1 MPRFTMRGA
10 KELSCADDDGRAF
23 AFKFPYETESPTEIR
38 LLKKHGAIESPR
50 PMVPKPE
57 PKPESVEK
65 KLIGGE
71 A

>member
-38 LLKKHGAIESPR
+38 LLKLHGAVEVPTR
-50 PMVPKPE
+50 LPAPKPE
-57 PKPESVEK
+57 PEK
-65 KLIGGE
+65 KTGGE